1 MIAELD
7 TAGCE
12 PDYCMA
18 KLAVGNRVVDVD
30 LVAFDKD
37 GTLIDFHHLWGRKA
51 RLWVEDLA
59 RASEGRAALP
69 QSLYRTLG
77 YDEARERV
85 VADGPLA
92 VASMQKLYT
101 LAAGVLYQHGVPW
114 HEAEQI
120 VEDSV
125 SRSIGALPAAEL
137 VRPLGDFPA
146 LVSRLRGVG
155 VEVAVITSD
164 DRAATLATLDLLGV
178 PDTIAHV
185 VCGDDDLPNKPAPD
199 GILHL
204 CACYGVRPER
214 VMLVGD
220 TVSDMLTG
228 ANAGVACRVA
238 ILNGA
243 GDTAALVEHADVVIE
258 SIDEIRV
265 ADPSAT

>member
-1 MIAELD
+1 MVAETDQTVCELD
-7 TAGCE
+7 
-12 PDYCMA
+12 YFMA
-18 KLAVGNRVVDVD
+18 KLAAGNKVVDVD

-59 RASEGRAALP
+59 RATGASAELR
-69 QSLYRTLG
+69 QSLYGTLG
-77 YDEARERV
+77 YDETRERV

-92 VASMQKLYT
+92 VASMHKLYT

-120 VEDSV
+120 VEESV
-125 SRSIGALPAAEL
+125 PRSIGALPVAEL
-137 VRPLGDFPA
+137 IRPLGDFAA
-146 LVSRLRGVG
+146 LVKRLGEAGVA
-155 VEVAVITSD
+155 VAVITSD
-164 DRAATLATLDLLGV
+164 DRAATEATLGLLGV
-178 PDTIAHV
+178 PDAIAHV
-185 VCGDDDLPNKPAPD
+185 VCGDDDFPNKPAPE

-204 CACYGVRPER
+204 CACYGVPPNR

-228 ANAGVACRVA
+228 TNAGVACRVA

-243 GDTAALVEHADVVIE
+243 GDAASLVEHADVVIE

-265 ADPSAT
+265 AAPSVT